1 MTTDTQPA
9 PHKDA
14 DYEIDTLTND
24 RLLKDHEYDGIRE
37 LDNDLPSW
45 WKWLFIV
52 TIVFSIVYVVRLWVF
67 RADDLIQKKEFEKE
81 MVDAK
86 SNPANAQPAESF
98 EIKVLTDEVSLA
110 AGQETWMKIC
120 SVCHLADGGG
130 LVGPNMTDKYWIHG
144 GKIEDLFKILETGVI
159 EKGMISYKDQLSPKQ
174 RLQVASYVLV
184 KLQGTTPA
192 TPKAPQGDLVE

>member
-1 MTTDTQPA
+1 MTTDKQPIQQ
-9 PHKDA
+9 KDA

-37 LDNDLPSW
+37 LDNELPSW

-52 TIVFSIVYVVRLWVF
+52 TIVFAIVYVVRLWVF
-67 RADDLIQKKEFEKE
+67 HADDLVQKKEFDKE

-86 SNPANAQPAESF
+86 ASSAAKQTEVF
-98 EIKVLTDEVSLA
+98 ELKILTDEVSLA
-110 AGQETWMKIC
+110 SGQETWTKIC
-120 SVCHLADGGG
+120 SVCHLLDGGG

-144 GKIEDLFKILETGVI
+144 NKIEDLFRIMETGVI
-159 EKGMISYKDQLSPKQ
+159 EKGMISYKDQLSQKQ

-192 TPKAPQGDLVE
+192 TPKAPQGDLYE

>member
-1 MTTDTQPA
+1 MTTDKQPA

-86 SNPANAQPAESF
+86 SNPANTQPAESF

>member
-1 MTTDTQPA
+1 MTTDKQPIQQ
-9 PHKDA
+9 KDA

-37 LDNDLPSW
+37 LDNELPSW

-52 TIVFSIVYVVRLWVF
+52 TIVFAIVYVVRLWVF
-67 RADDLIQKKEFEKE
+67 HADDLVQKKEFEKE

-86 SNPANAQPAESF
+86 ANSAAKKTEAF
-98 EIKVLTDEVSLA
+98 ELKLVTDEVSLA
-110 AGQETWMKIC
+110 SGQETWTKIC
-120 SVCHLADGGG
+120 SVCHLLDGGG

-144 GKIEDLFKILETGVI
+144 NKIEDLFKILETGVI
-159 EKGMISYKDQLSPKQ
+159 EKGMISYKDQLSPQQ

-192 TPKAPQGDLVE
+192 TPKAPQGDLYE

>member
-1 MTTDTQPA
+1 MTTEKQPVSRN
-9 PHKDA
+9 DA
-14 DYEIDTLTND
+14 DYEMDTLTNK

-37 LDNDLPSW
+37 LDNELPGW

-52 TIVFSIVYVVRLWVF
+52 TIVFSIIYVVRLFVF
-67 RADDLIQKKEFEKE
+67 RADDLVQKKEFDSE
-81 MVDAK
+81 MAAAK
-86 SNPANAQPAESF
+86 TNPAAVNTEAF
-98 EIKVLTDEVSLA
+98 EVKLLTDELSLA
-110 AGQETWMKIC
+110 SGKETWTKIC

-144 GKIEDLFKILETGVI
+144 NKIEDLFKVVENGVI

-174 RLQVASYVLV
+174 RLEVTSYVLV

-192 TPKAPQGDLVE
+192 TPKEPQGTLYE

>member
-1 MTTDTQPA
+1 MTTDKQPA

-86 SNPANAQPAESF
+86 SNPANAKPAESF

-110 AGQETWMKIC
+110 SGQETWMKIC

-174 RLQVASYVLV
+174 RLEVASYVLV

>member
-1 MTTDTQPA
+1 MTTDKQPA